1 MYVFILFRDCSSL
14 FTVLIT
20 LVSCFS
26 FAGREAVY
34 EGCQGGGVAVY
45 KDCQGGGV
53 AVYKGCQGGGVAPLQ
68 DQGSQ
73 QAGPAQVK
81 QQEAW
86 RCCWLVVNCKCRWM
100 SLGQILFFGEPQE
113 LMVCRSDLHEIR
125 TCVCNAVFHDFS
137 RYSEKS
143 WHKEITCALG
153 TS

>member
-1 MYVFILFRDCSSL
+1 MYMFIIFRDCSSL
-14 FTVLIT
+14 FTLLIT

-45 KDCQGGGV
+45 EGSQGV
-53 AVYKGCQGGGVAPLQ
+53 GVAPLQ

-73 QAGPAQVK
+73 QAAPAQVK

-86 RCCWLVVNCKCRWM
+86 HCCWLVVDCKCRWM

-125 TCVCNAVFHDFS
+125 TCVCNVVFHDFS
-137 RYSEKS
+137 RYSAKS
-143 WHKEITCALG
+143 WHDGITCALG